1 MTCRLL
7 SILHPPHPHHLLVV
21 AWKHR
26 FSALCLSDLH
36 NTAFGAKTPSY
47 KVITDLDKKVRNFYT
62 PPSLQ
67 IPGFGGSKMATHVE
81 QPSVELTMQR
91 YIAFAIREISEYS
104 LSLSLSHTHTHLS
117 HVDFQRSFTCTEA
130 FLLRHWKTIRRI
142 PWEADTGHQSLPLI
156 GVPALS
162 SV

>member
-1 MTCRLL
+1 MDCTPHSVSLP
-7 SILHPPHPHHLLVV
+7 LHSHFPLVV

-26 FSALCLSDLH
+26 FSALCLSDVH

-47 KVITDLDKKVRNFYT
+47 KVIIDLDKKVRNFHT

-67 IPGFGGSKMATHVE
+67 IPGFGGSKQVG

-91 YIAFAIREISEYS
+91 YIAFAIREISGYPS
-104 LSLSLSHTHTHLS
+104 SHESIMLMT
-117 HVDFQRSFTCTEA
+117 DFQLSFTCTEA
-130 FLLRHWKTIRRI
+130 FLLRLLKTILRI
-142 PWEADTGHQSLPLI
+142 LWEANMGHQSLLPI
-156 GVPALS
+156 GVPVLS